1 MNSQPAVQN
10 LAAALTKWETPR
22 AMMGVAAR
30 RVRGAVGLS
39 MLFSSYAF
47 LLAFLP
53 LTLAGYYLLRRIGR
67 REASITFL
75 LIASLVFYAQW
86 NLAHCALL
94 VLSVAVNYALGR
106 LAAEGPESGRRIALH
121 VAIAFNLSLIFW
133 FKYFDFAASNAA
145 TLVGLD
151 YALMHLVLP
160 LGISFFTF
168 QQIAYVV
175 DCRRTGDCERN
186 PRDYALFVTFFPQL
200 IAGPIVHHGYTRP
213 QFADLGKNRVNL
225 DLIPYG
231 VMIFAMGL
239 AKKTLIADPIA
250 RAIDPLFA
258 AAAAGDVLTMA
269 EAWTAMVGYT
279 LQIYF
284 DFSGYCDM
292 AIGLGLLFGIRL
304 PVNFMSPYKARSI
317 IEFWRRWHMTLSAFL
332 RDYVY
337 IALGGNRK
345 GELFRLR
352 NVFLTM
358 LIGGIWHGAAWT
370 FVVWG
375 FIHATLITLNH
386 AARLYLPQLDA
397 MRSPVS
403 VFLKRASLLMAV
415 MIAWIFFRSETLP
428 AAFSMTAA
436 LAGAPGPLPVSSSI
450 LALMAIAACL
460 ALFAPNSLEVAGY
473 QEKLSAAFPRPAGFA
488 PKFLQPTPL
497 AALSAAILLVGGLAA
512 AWKPAVFIYFNF

>member
-1 MNSQPAVQN
+1 MIAV
-10 LAAALTKWETPR
+10 ADRR
-22 AMMGVAAR
+22 AGSA
-30 RVRGAVGLS
+30 GGPS

-47 LLAFLP
+47 LLVFLP
-53 LTLAGYYLLRRIGR
+53 LTLAGYYFLRHFGR
-67 REASITFL
+67 REASISFL
-75 LIASLVFYAQW
+75 LVASLVFYAQW

-94 VLSVAVNYALGR
+94 ILSIAVNYALGR
-106 LAAEGPESGRRIALH
+106 LAAEGPEKGRRVALH

-145 TLVGLD
+145 ALVGLD
-151 YALMHLVLP
+151 YALLNIVLP

-168 QQIAYVV
+168 QQVAYVV
-175 DCRRTGDCERN
+175 DCHRTGECERS
-186 PRDYALFVTFFPQL
+186 PRDFALFVTFFPQL

-213 QFADLGKNRVNL
+213 QFANLAKNPVNL

-258 AAAAGDVLTMA
+258 AAGAGDILTAA
-269 EAWTAMVGYT
+269 EAWTAMVGYA

-304 PVNFMSPYKARSI
+304 PINFMSPYKARSI

-358 LIGGIWHGAAWT
+358 LIGGVWHGAAWT
-370 FVVWG
+370 FVIWG
-375 FIHATLITLNH
+375 LIHAALITLNH
-386 AARLYLPQLDA
+386 AARLWLPQLDV
-397 MRSPVS
+397 MRSPPAV
-403 VFLKRASLLMAV
+403 VAKRAALMTAV

-428 AAFSMTAA
+428 AAFGMTAS
-436 LAGAPGPLPVSSSI
+436 LVGAPGPLPVSGSI
-450 LALMAIAACL
+450 LALMALAAGL
-460 ALFAPNSLEVAGY
+460 ALFAPNSLEIAGY

>member
-1 MNSQPAVQN
+1 
-10 LAAALTKWETPR
+10 
-22 AMMGVAAR
+22 
-30 RVRGAVGLS
+30 
-39 MLFSSYAF
+39 MLFTSYAF
-47 LLAFLP
+47 MLVFLP
-53 LTLAGYYLLRRIGR
+53 VTLAGFYLLRRLGR

-86 NLAHCALL
+86 SLAHAALL
-94 VLSVAVNYALGR
+94 VLSIAANYALGR
-106 LAAEGPESGRRIALH
+106 LAAEGPPPMRRLALH
-121 VAIAFNLSLIFW
+121 TAIAFNLSLIFW
-133 FKYFDFAASNAA
+133 FKYFDFAAANAA
-145 TLVGLD
+145 SLVGLD
-151 YALMHLVLP
+151 YALLNIVLP

-168 QQIAYVV
+168 QQVAYVV
-175 DCRRTGDCERN
+175 DCHRTGECEKS
-186 PRDYALFVTFFPQL
+186 PRDFALFVTFFPQL

-213 QFADLGKNRVNL
+213 QFSDLGRNPVDLNL
-225 DLIPYG
+225 LPYG

-258 AAAAGDVLTMA
+258 AAAAGEALTGA
-269 EAWTAMVGYT
+269 GAWCAMIGYA

-292 AIGLGLLFGIRL
+292 AIGLGLMFGVRL

-337 IALGGNRK
+337 IPLGGNRK
-345 GELFRLR
+345 SELFRLR
-352 NVFLTM
+352 NIFLTM

-375 FIHATLITLNH
+375 LIHATLITANH
-386 AARLYLPQLDA
+386 AARLLLPQLDA
-397 MRSPVS
+397 MQSPLS
-403 VFLKRASLLMAV
+403 AAIKRASLLAAV
-415 MIAWIFFRSETLP
+415 MLAWVFFRSESLP
-428 AAFSMTAA
+428 AALRMIAA
-436 LAGAPGPLPVSSSI
+436 LGAAPGALPVSPII
-450 LALMAIAACL
+450 LALMGFAALL

-473 QEKLSAAFPRPAGFA
+473 QEKLSIAFPKPQGFA
-488 PKFLQPTPL
+488 AKFLQPTPL
-497 AALSAAILLVGGLAA
+497 SALATAILLVGGVAV